1 MNLERCR
8 SPLALQVQF
17 ALNLQHS
24 GKSYYAINQWG
35 PFNGQ
40 RGPNWPP
47 KVAPPVVRNAT
58 VVRAW
63 VLASY
68 LMSNLNASGTT
79 LVCQQCYGFGAVNY
93 SWWPEDGTPV
103 GRPLALPVKCPS
115 GIWSREYSHALVYA
129 NPGHDH
135 PGESASSV
143 TLPSSGGPWRRLLS
157 HSGDGKGEQH
167 WGNGATL
174 SLNVSEAAILVPM
187 Q

>member
-1 MNLERCR
+1 M
-8 SPLALQVQF
+8 QF
-17 ALNLQHS
+17 ALNLQQS

-47 KVAPPVVRNAT
+47 KVAPPDVRNAT
-58 VVRAW
+58 AVRVW

-68 LMSNLNASGTT
+68 MMSNLNASGTT

-93 SWWPEDGTPV
+93 SWWPEDGALI
-103 GRPLALPVKCPS
+103 GSPLALPVKRPS

-129 NPGHDH
+129 NPGRDQ
-135 PGESASSV
+135 PGEGASSV
-143 TLPSSGGPWRRLLS
+143 TLPSTGGPWRELLS
-157 HSGDGKGEQH
+157 GRSADGPEGGRRWQSG
-167 WGNGATL
+167 AAL
-174 SLNVSEAAILVPM
+174 SLNVSEAAILVPT

>member
-1 MNLERCR
+1 MR
-8 SPLALQVQF
+8 F

-35 PFNGQ
+35 PFDGQ

-47 KVAPPVVRNAT
+47 KTTPPLVRNAT
-58 VVRAW
+58 AVRVW

-93 SWWPEDGTPV
+93 SWWPEDGTAV
-103 GRPLALPVKCPS
+103 GKPLSLPVRRAN

-135 PGESASSV
+135 SGEGASSV
-143 TLPSSGGPWRRLLS
+143 TLPSSGGPWRELLS
-157 HSGDGKGEQH
+157 VSADDEEGQLWKSGA
-167 WGNGATL
+167 NLA
-174 SLNVSEAAILVPM
+174 LNVSQAAILV
-187 Q
+187 QVQ